1 MLEYVRIDVS
11 EGIDVNK
18 FFDAGGCIIS
28 HYWYF
33 LMINFRFQQK
43 GCYGYHDITQKSM
56 IFDNTAIV
64 AVRRKDYRINFRF
77 MSKNEAVHAMT
88 AMKTDSYENE
98 KIVYFSD
105 GK

>member
-1 MLEYVRIDVS
+1 
-11 EGIDVNK
+11 
-18 FFDAGGCIIS
+18 
-28 HYWYF
+28 
-33 LMINFRFQQK
+33 
-43 GCYGYHDITQKSM
+43 M

-64 AVRRKDYRINFRF
+64 AVRRKDHRINFRF
-77 MSKNEAVHAMT
+77 MSKNEVVHAMT

>member
-1 MLEYVRIDVS
+1 
-11 EGIDVNK
+11 
-18 FFDAGGCIIS
+18 
-28 HYWYF
+28 
-33 LMINFRFQQK
+33 
-43 GCYGYHDITQKSM
+43 M

-64 AVRRKDYRINFRF
+64 AVRRKDYRITFRF

>member
-1 MLEYVRIDVS
+1 
-11 EGIDVNK
+11 
-18 FFDAGGCIIS
+18 
-28 HYWYF
+28 
-33 LMINFRFQQK
+33 MINFRFQQK

-64 AVRRKDYRINFRF
+64 AVRRKDYRITFRF

>member
-11 EGIDVNK
+11 EGIEVNK
-18 FFDAGGCIIS
+18 TGDARGCIIS

-33 LMINFRFQQK
+33 LMINFKFQQK

-64 AVRRKDYRINFRF
+64 AVRRKDHRINFRF
-77 MSKNEAVHAMT
+77 MSKNEVLHAMT